1 MAQVNTTTQPHP
13 QTQDELILVVK
24 RDKLFPLGAW
34 DGFKQVNFDDYLQI
48 IQDNKE
54 FLPRSLMEQDPA
66 YKQIIP
72 YLVFEH
78 NNRYFLMQRHKKAS
92 EQRLQSK
99 FSLGIG
105 GHIRQEDME
114 SSDLFDWA
122 KREFHEEVHYT
133 GNLTIE
139 PLGIL
144 NDDSNDVGKVHIG
157 FVFLLHGDTDQ
168 ISVKSELQSGQLVT
182 LKECTHYAERM
193 ETWSQLV
200 VECLTRRLILI
211 ESASGYKKSQ

>member
-24 RDKLFPLGAW
+24 RDKLFPHGAW
-34 DGFKQVNFDDYLQI
+34 DGFKQVNFDNYLQI

-122 KREFHEEVHYT
+122 KREFHEEVNYT
-133 GNLTIE
+133 GNLKIK

-211 ESASGYKKSQ
+211 ESASGHKKSQ